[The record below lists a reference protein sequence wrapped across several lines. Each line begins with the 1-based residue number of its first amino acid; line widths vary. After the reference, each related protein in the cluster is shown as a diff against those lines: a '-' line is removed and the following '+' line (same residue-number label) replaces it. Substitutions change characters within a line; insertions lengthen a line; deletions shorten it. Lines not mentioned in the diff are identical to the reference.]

1 MLEDSKKSKDL
12 AIIYLSEPLV
22 KNSYKRVTSTE
33 KPQYRVLQVRHYRY
47 VRVTE
52 RYTETLHVKKMA
64 DLVAVCKFITL
75 LTFDLS
81 SFRENDF
88 LF

>member
-33 KPQYRVLQVRHYRY
+33 KPQYRVLQVR
-47 VRVTE
+47 
-52 RYTETLHVKKMA
+52 
-64 DLVAVCKFITL
+64 
-75 LTFDLS
+75 
-81 SFRENDF
+81 
-88 LF
+88 